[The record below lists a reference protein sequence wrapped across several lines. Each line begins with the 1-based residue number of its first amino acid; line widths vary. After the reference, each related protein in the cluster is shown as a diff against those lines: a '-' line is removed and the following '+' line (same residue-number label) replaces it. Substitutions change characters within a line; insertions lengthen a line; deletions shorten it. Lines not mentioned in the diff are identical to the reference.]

1 MFRTTKIQK
10 HLAILLL
17 TSLLIFSASHGYGQ
31 TVGGM
36 ISGIVTDTSGAT
48 IPNAKIVIKNTA
60 TGQERTIETN
70 TAGLYSAPNLLA
82 GNYAVTVSA
91 AGFST
96 EMRTGVALNVGA
108 QLVLNVAMKVGLV
121 SSAVE
126 VQVDVPVVQLSSSD
140 ISGVVDRGTIVELP
154 LNGRDWTQLATLQ
167 PGVDSAKSIQPDTST
182 KNRARQGYGVQ
193 LDISGSLPTQNNY
206 RIDGISANDYANSS
220 PGSVEGSSL
229 GVDAIQEFSVLTSN
243 YSAEY
248 GRTAGGIINAI
259 TRSGTN
265 LIHGSAFEF
274 ARNSAL
280 DARNY
285 FDPATI
291 PDFHRNDF
299 GGSLGGPI
307 RKDRTFFFAN
317 YEGLRETR
325 GVSTQINVLS
335 PAARS
340 GLLCSTPP
348 PTDPNP
354 CSPQQIQVDPTVA
367 PFLGLWAPPNNGLVG
382 NGDTGIYLFNQNRVI
397 SENFESGK
405 IDHRLSD
412 KDTIFGTYQH
422 DSATGTQ
429 PDSANEVLVGN
440 ATSRTLIAVEETHI
454 FSSQLL
460 NTVRFGFNRTLHKT
474 EGKHAINP
482 LSASTALGEYAGANN
497 PIIDVPGLAQVQPG
511 LNQIERINV
520 YGNSFQ
526 VYDDA
531 FLVKGIHDLKFGFS
545 AERIQLNPYNP
556 APAGEF
562 PFGSLQNFLENRPDV
577 LFGPV
582 PSAPFVHFGFRS
594 SVFGAYLQDDIRLR
608 PNFTIN
614 LGVRY
619 DMSTVPAERQGRFST
634 LRSPT
639 DTTPHIGKTA
649 FNNPTTLNFEPR
661 IGFAWDPFG
670 NGKSSVRGGFGIF
683 DVLPLPY
690 LFGTISTNA
699 APFVESGSASNLQQ
713 GDFPT
718 IAFTK
723 LANSANNGQGLRY
736 PYVQPNPERN
746 YVMQW
751 NLNLQQ
757 ELAPNLMAM
766 IAYVGSRGV
775 HQVFRADTLNAVPPK
790 TTSAPILWPIPGTGN
805 LPNPTV
811 GQLDALTW
819 DNHSSFD
826 ALEAQLTKKMS
837 HGLEGQLSYT
847 WSKAID
853 MGDSSIA
860 SDTFANSI
868 SSLFYLLPKYR
879 RAVADFNVPHN
890 ITASFTWELPIGKS
904 LTGPAAWAVSGWQV
918 GGILVARSG
927 LPFTPLIGGDPLG
940 LMSTNPFAYPDV
952 LRGSG
957 CGSLTNPG
965 NVTNYLKL
973 NCFALPMQTPAI
985 ASLCQPFGFAA
996 NPPSPIPGTCANL
1009 LGNGG
1014 RNEVYGPGMLNFDFS
1029 LFKNNK
1035 ISENVNLQFR
1045 AEFFNVINH
1054 SNFNSPIANSTLFDQ
1069 NGIPVGNAGA
1079 LDSTSTTNREI
1090 QFGVKLAF

>member
-1 MFRTTKIQK
+1 MEGFIEECLMISSATIYRS
-10 HLAILLL
+10 LAILLL
-17 TSLLIFSASHGYGQ
+17 TSLVFSTNHTYGQ

-48 IPNAKIVIKNTA
+48 IPDAKIVIKNTA
-60 TGQERTIETN
+60 TGQERTINTN
-70 TAGLYSAPNLLA
+70 AAGLYSAPNLLA
-82 GNYAVTVSA
+82 GSYEVRGSA
-91 AGFST
+91 SGFST
-96 EMRTGVALNVGA
+96 EVRTGVILTVGA
-108 QLVLNVAMKVGLV
+108 QQVLNITMKVGLV

-126 VQVDVPVVQLSSSD
+126 VKSEIPAVQLSTST
-140 ISGVVDRGTIVELP
+140 ISGVVNRSTIVELP

-193 LDISGSLPTQNNY
+193 LDISGSMPTQNNY
-206 RIDGISANDYANSS
+206 RIDGVSANDYANNS

-265 LIHGSAFEF
+265 LFHGSAFEF

-280 DARNY
+280 DARNF

-291 PDFHRNDF
+291 PDFHRNNF

-307 RKDRTFFFAN
+307 RKDRTFFFGN
-317 YEGLRETR
+317 YEGLRESR
-325 GVSTQINVLS
+325 GVSTPVNVPS

-340 GLLCSTPP
+340 GLLCSIPQAGV
-348 PTDPNP
+348 
-354 CSPQQIQVDPTVA
+354 CSPQQITVDPTVA
-367 PFLGLWAPPNNGLVG
+367 PFLGLWALPNNGLLG
-382 NGDTGIYLFNQNRVI
+382 NGDTGIYLFNSNRVI
-397 SENFESGK
+397 SENFETAK
-405 IDHRLSD
+405 LDHRFSENDL
-412 KDTIFGTYQH
+412 IFGTYQH

-429 PDSANEVLVGN
+429 PDAANEVLVGN
-440 ATSRTLIAVEETHI
+440 ATGRTLIVLEETHI
-454 FSSQLL
+454 FSSQLV
-460 NTVRFGFNRTLHKT
+460 NSVRIGFNRTLHTT
-474 EGKHAINP
+474 EGKSAINP
-482 LSASTALGEYAGANN
+482 LSASTALGEYPGANN
-497 PIIDVPGLAQVQPG
+497 PIIDVPGLVQVQPG

-531 FLVKGIHDLKFGFS
+531 FLVKGIHSLKFGFS

-562 PFGSLQNFLENRPDV
+562 PFGSLLNFLTNKPDV

-582 PSAPFVHFGFRS
+582 PSVPFVHFGFRS

-608 PNFTIN
+608 PNLTIN
-614 LGVRY
+614 LGLRY
-619 DMSTVPAERQGRFST
+619 DMSTVPSENRGRFST
-634 LRSPT
+634 LRNPT
-639 DTTPHIGKTA
+639 DSTPHIGDTA
-649 FNNPTTLNFEPR
+649 FQNPTTLNFEPR
-661 IGFAWDPFG
+661 VGFAWDPSR
-670 NGKSSVRGGFGIF
+670 NGKTSVRGGFGIF

-699 APFVESGSASNLQQ
+699 SPFVASGSATNLPQ
-713 GDFPT
+713 GSFPT
-718 IAFTK
+718 GAFNI
-723 LANSANNGQGLRY
+723 LAQNASAGVGLRY
-736 PYVQPNPERN
+736 PYVQPNPKRN

-751 NLNLQQ
+751 NLNVQR

-766 IAYVGSRGV
+766 AAYVGSRGV
-775 HQVFRADTLNAVPPK
+775 HQIFRADTINAVPP
-790 TTSAPILWPIPGTGN
+790 TRMSPPILWPIPGTGT

-826 ALEAQLTKKMS
+826 ALELQLTKKMS
-837 HGLEGQLSYT
+837 YGLEAQLSYT

-868 SSLFYLLPKYR
+868 SSWFYNLPKYR

-890 ITASFTWELPIGKS
+890 LTASFTWNLPSLQS
-904 LTGPAAWAVSGWQV
+904 LTGPAAWAVNGWQV

-940 LMSTNPFAYPDV
+940 LNSVNPFAYPDV
-952 LRGSG
+952 LRGPG
-957 CGSLTNPG
+957 CGSLVNSG
-965 NVTNYLKL
+965 NVLNYIKL
-973 NCFALPMQTPAI
+973 QCFALPVATPAI
-985 ASLCQPFGFAA
+985 ATLCVPFSAV
-996 NPPSPIPGTCANL
+996 PGTCANL

-1035 ISENVNLQFR
+1035 IRENVNLQFR

-1054 SNFNSPIANSTLFDQ
+1054 SNFNSPIANSTLFNQD
-1069 NGIPVGNAGA
+1069 GTSVGGAGA
-1079 LDSTSTTNREI
+1079 FDSTSTSNREI
-1090 QFGVKLAF
+1090 QFGVKLTF